1 MSQTKAVCSSQS
13 CYSSYKQRYDTPDSS
28 RMSSSQITKRLPE
41 PDLQRRSAPFREN
54 EGELRSP
61 VKTFRDARSLT
72 PAEIQVQNIDTFVL
86 NAYSNSTLN
95 TIASI
100 LGSFVNR
107 KESRSPGS
115 LLLPPTRFAK
125 LRPPD

>member
-13 CYSSYKQRYDTPDSS
+13 CYSSYRQRYDTPDSS

-72 PAEIQVQNIDTFVL
+72 PAEIPVQNIDTLVL
-86 NAYSNSTLN
+86 KR
-95 TIASI
+95 IFKFI
-100 LGSFVNR
+100 P
-107 KESRSPGS
+107 K
-115 LLLPPTRFAK
+115 
-125 LRPPD
+125 